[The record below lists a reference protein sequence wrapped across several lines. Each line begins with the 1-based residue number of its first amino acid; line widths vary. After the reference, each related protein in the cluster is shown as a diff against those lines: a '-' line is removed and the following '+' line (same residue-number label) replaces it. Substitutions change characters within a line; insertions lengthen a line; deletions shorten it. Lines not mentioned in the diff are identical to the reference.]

1 MSALAILALSFGLA
15 CALAP
20 LAQAARI
27 AATDSAHDVSLIW
40 LVLYGVGSG
49 VWLSYGIG
57 IASVPLIASQAT
69 ALLSIGITLA
79 LATRH
84 RRRGMGLRDGARP
97 NARRATPASSVIR
110 RSAKRGSTPLPDPG
124 AAPRVVSYPG
134 KEDQM
139 VTAEF
144 SVTCEAPEGMSQDEV
159 VKLALE
165 PVMRRGLNHEIEPL
179 GTTIEGEL
187 KAVLEAVEEAH
198 ELLIAKGVDRLTT
211 TLRIEDKRG
220 GTSMSDKLEGFR
232 APHVEPARSI
242 SEA

>member
-1 MSALAILALSFGLA
+1 
-15 CALAP
+15 LAP

-40 LVLYGVGSG
+40 LALYGVGSG
-49 VWLSYGIG
+49 VWLSYGIA

-69 ALLSIGITLA
+69 ALLSVGITLA

-84 RRRGMGLRDGARP
+84 RRRGLGLRDGIVPSAR
-97 NARRATPASSVIR
+97 AASALSSVVNR
-110 RSAKRGSTPLPDPG
+110 ETMRSSTPLPNPS
-124 AAPRVVSYPG
+124 ATPTVERKPE

-144 SVTCEAPEGMSQDEV
+144 SVTCEPPEGMSQDEV
-159 VKLALE
+159 VRLALE
-165 PVMRRGLNHEIEPL
+165 PVMRRGLKHEVEPL

-187 KAVLEAVEEAH
+187 KAVLEAIEEAH
-198 ELLIAKGVDRLTT
+198 ELLVGKGVDRLTT

-220 GTSMSDKLEGFR
+220 GTSMEDKLEGFR
-232 APHVEPARSI
+232 APHVEPVRSI
-242 SEA
+242 SEG